1 MSDLPKGRAAFP
13 LSWMIIKPTSIL
25 IADDHA
31 VVRVGLTSMLSIEDD
46 LKVVAEAADGAQA
59 VELFRRH
66 RPDVVLL
73 DVRMAGCGGIEALRM
88 IRAENP
94 EARVLM
100 LSSSELEE
108 EVAQSIEA
116 GAAGFILKTE
126 GQDVLVA
133 AIRAVARGERH
144 FSPGVLRRLEER
156 QKLSSRE
163 LQVLE
168 GMSAGLGNKEIAA
181 RLRISEHTVK
191 TYVKTILDK
200 LQASDRTGAV
210 SQGYARGLLKVS

>member
-1 MSDLPKGRAAFP
+1 MTV
-13 LSWMIIKPTSIL
+13 KPTSLL
-25 IADDHA
+25 IADDHV

-46 LKVVAEAADGAQA
+46 LKVVAEASDGAQA

-66 RPDVVLL
+66 RPDVALL
-73 DVRMAGCGGIEALRM
+73 DVRMAGCGGIEALRI

-94 EARVLM
+94 AARALM
-100 LSSSELEE
+100 LSTSELDE
-108 EVAQSIEA
+108 EVAQAIEA

-133 AIRAVARGERH
+133 AIRAVARGERR

-156 QKLSSRE
+156 QKLSGRE

-168 GMSAGLGNKEIAA
+168 GMSAGLCNKEIAV
-181 RLRISEHTVK
+181 RLTISEHTVK

-200 LQASDRTGAV
+200 LEVPDRTGAV

>member
-1 MSDLPKGRAAFP
+1 MTV
-13 LSWMIIKPTSIL
+13 KPTSLL
-25 IADDHA
+25 IADDHV
-31 VVRVGLTSMLSIEDD
+31 VVRVGLTSMPSIEDD

-66 RPDVVLL
+66 RPDVALL

-88 IRAENP
+88 IRAEIP
-94 EARVLM
+94 EARALM
-100 LSSSELEE
+100 LSTSELDE
-108 EVAQSIEA
+108 EVAQAIEA

-126 GQDVLVA
+126 GQEVLVA
-133 AIRAVARGERH
+133 AIRAVARGERR
-144 FSPGVLRRLEER
+144 FSPAVLRRLEER

-168 GMSAGLGNKEIAA
+168 AMSTGLCNKEIAA
-181 RLRISEHTVK
+181 RLTISEHTVK

-200 LQASDRTGAV
+200 LQAPDRTGAV
-210 SQGYARGLLKVS
+210 SQGYSRGLLKVS